1 MTDQDAVPDY
11 IEQQSSD
18 QPGTGLVLPDKRL
31 PQKLYLLPINNR
43 PFFPAQVMPVVVNE
57 APWAET
63 IERVANTPHHAL
75 SLFWVEQPLPADG
88 VLDPGLLPTTGCAV
102 KIHQAVKED
111 GKIQFIAQG
120 LTRVRITRWLSHK
133 PPYLVEVEYPESPN
147 DERDEVRA
155 YAMALINSIK
165 ELLPL
170 NPLYSEE
177 LKNYLHRFNPN
188 QPSPLSDFAA
198 ALTSAKGSEL
208 QDVLDTIPVLRRM
221 QKVLVLLKQEI
232 DVARLQGEISAEVN
246 RTISEQ
252 QRKFFLKE
260 QLKVIQKE
268 LGLSKDDRTA
278 DVEQFRERLV
288 GKQLPEA
295 AQSKIEEELNKLSIL
310 ETGSPEYAVTR
321 NYLDWATAM
330 PWGQT
335 HEDRLDIQRAR
346 RILDRDHDEIGRASC
361 RERV

>member
-1 MTDQDAVPDY
+1 MTDQDDVREY
-11 IEQQSSD
+11 IEQDSNH
-18 QPGTGLVLPDKRL
+18 QPGTGLVLPDQRL

-57 APWAET
+57 SPWSET

-75 SLFWVEQPLPADG
+75 SLFWVDQPLPADG
-88 VLDPGLLPTTGCAV
+88 ALDPELLPRTGCAV

-120 LTRVRITRWLSHK
+120 LTRVRITQWLSRK
-133 PPYLVEVEYPESPN
+133 PPYLVEVEYPESPS

-198 ALTSAKGSEL
+198 ALTSAKGTEL

-232 DVARLQGEISAEVN
+232 DVALLQGVIRTEVN
-246 RTISEQ
+246 LTISDQ
-252 QRKFFLKE
+252 QRKFLRKG
-260 QLKVIQKE
+260 QINVIQKV
-268 LGLSKDDRTA
+268 LGLSTDGRTA
-278 DVEQFRERLV
+278 AIEQFGSRLL
-288 GKQLPEA
+288 GKEVPEA
-295 AQSKIEEELNKLSIL
+295 AQTK
-310 ETGSPEYAVTR
+310 
-321 NYLDWATAM
+321 
-330 PWGQT
+330 
-335 HEDRLDIQRAR
+335 
-346 RILDRDHDEIGRASC
+346 
-361 RERV
+361 